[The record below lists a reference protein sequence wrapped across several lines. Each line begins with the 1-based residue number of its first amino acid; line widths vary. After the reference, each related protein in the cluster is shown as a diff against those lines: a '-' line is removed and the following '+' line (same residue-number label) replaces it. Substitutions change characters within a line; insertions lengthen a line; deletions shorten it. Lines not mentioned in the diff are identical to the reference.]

1 MKKYTRSLSVLL
13 AASALT
19 IAGCQNGDEETAN
32 HTEADT
38 NQAEEAVE
46 DNEESLSYPQLKDG
60 VGEDEVEVVMET
72 NMGDIHLKLFPEYAP
87 LAVENFITLSEEGYY
102 EDVIF
107 HRIIENFMIQ
117 GGDPTG
123 TGMGGE
129 SAFGESFEDEF
140 TAELAHFRGA
150 LSMAN
155 SGPNTNGSQFFI
167 VHAGPEELMA
177 EMFEGS
183 GFPEET
189 VEHYLE
195 YGGTPH
201 LDGGHTVFGHVI
213 DGMDVVDAIATVDT
227 EGPNNSTPVEDVY
240 IESVRVLD

>member
-1 MKKYTRSLSVLL
+1 MKKHMSGLSILL
-13 AASALT
+13 VAGMIT
-19 IAGCQNGDEETAN
+19 IAGCQNGDEELAN
-32 HTEADT
+32 DTDADT
-38 NQAEEAVE
+38 NETEEAVN
-46 DNEESLSYPQLKDG
+46 DGEESLTYPQLEDG
-60 VGEDEVEVVMET
+60 VSEDEIEVVMET
-72 NMGDIHLKLFPEYAP
+72 NMGAIHLKLFPEYAP

-107 HRIIENFMIQ
+107 HRVIENFMIQ

-129 SAFGESFEDEF
+129 SAFGEAFEDEF
-140 TAELAHFRGA
+140 TEELAHFRGA

-167 VHAGPEELMA
+167 VHAGPEELME

-183 GFPEET
+183 GIPEQT
-189 VEHYLE
+189 VGHYLE

-227 EGPNNSTPVEDVY
+227 EGPNDSTPVEDVY
-240 IESVRVLD
+240 IESVQILD